1 MNRTDH
7 MNTQADI
14 AIETAIT
21 TMLAVKHT
29 VGGEAAIPLT
39 DRKEAMRYLLRR
51 LMLKERTNKTRVI
64 VANSKTGEAV
74 S

>member
-1 MNRTDH
+1 MNRTDV
-7 MNTQADI
+7 MNTAADI

-39 DRKEAMRYLLRR
+39 DRKEALRFLVRRAMR
-51 LMLKERTNKTRVI
+51 KEKTNKTRVI
-64 VANSKTGEAV
+64 VANSKIGEAV